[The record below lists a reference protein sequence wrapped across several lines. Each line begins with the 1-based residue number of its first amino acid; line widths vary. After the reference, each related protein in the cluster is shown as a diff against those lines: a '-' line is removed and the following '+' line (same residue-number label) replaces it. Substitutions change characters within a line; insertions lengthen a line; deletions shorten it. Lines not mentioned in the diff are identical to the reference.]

1 MRKKNILT
9 TFTINNKIVNIFA
22 KDYKFNPK
30 LLNLF
35 TLYYQIQVYT
45 SLIKEKFW
53 IDISTNNDAKV
64 GSEKSKVFIKQKR
77 SFSTA
82 SRPSFFMR
90 KYYTYNFNT
99 IRLFSSSLIH
109 LNLDGIESKCTDN
122 NTDNNKTGYNNTDNN
137 NIVNNKDKKLDS
149 NYELSQFLFTTNNR
163 NIFVDKLFFF
173 IFFNLYIIGFTN
185 VALPPLP
192 PSN

>member
-1 MRKKNILT
+1 MKNIIIIILLFLLLVVLLQLLVVDVNT
-9 TFTINNKIVNIFA
+9 NKSP
-22 KDYKFNPK
+22 KD
-30 LLNLF
+30 
-35 TLYYQIQVYT
+35 T
-45 SLIKEKFW
+45 
-53 IDISTNNDAKV
+53 D
-64 GSEKSKVFIKQKR
+64 KSNVFIQKQPPR
-77 SFSTA
+77 YFSTA
-82 SRPSFFMR
+82 SRPSLFIR
-90 KYYTYNFNT
+90 KLYTYNFNT